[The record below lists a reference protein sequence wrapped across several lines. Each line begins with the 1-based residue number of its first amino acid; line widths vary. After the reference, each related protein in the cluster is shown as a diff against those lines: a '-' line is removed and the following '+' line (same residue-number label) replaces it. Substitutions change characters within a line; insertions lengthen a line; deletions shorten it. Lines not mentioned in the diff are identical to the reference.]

1 MINITGI
8 GAAGKMGSRIIA
20 LSKDY
25 KDIKLAGAV
34 DRKEHKNIGQ
44 DIGDVIGIGKTGI
57 KLVSNV
63 KDVEGKTNVCIDFS
77 SPESTYQ
84 NLKALSGN
92 PVPVVIGTTG
102 VTKNMTEEI
111 KTYAQKVQCGFAQN
125 MSFGV

>member
-1 MINITGI
+1 MINITVI

-34 DRKEHKNIGQ
+34 ERKEHKNIGQ

-63 KDVEGKTNVCIDFS
+63 KDVEGKTNVFIDFS
-77 SPESTYQ
+77 SPDATSQ
-84 NLKALSGN
+84 KLKTLAGN
-92 PVPVVIGTTG
+92 PVPVAIGATG
-102 VTKNMTEEI
+102 VTKNITE
-111 KTYAQKVQCGFAQN
+111 
-125 MSFGV
+125 